1 MCFNKDKKVKMMETQ
16 RANIQMVVLLSE
28 WDPFGCG
35 EDHYE
40 PEIVD
45 VIQAVH
51 TIDQAGL
58 LARKIQSIYEFSFE
72 EVIPLVKCEAI
83 AEKLLAIKNEA
94 SCEI

>member
-1 MCFNKDKKVKMMETQ
+1 M
-16 RANIQMVVLLSE
+16 
-28 WDPFGCG
+28 
-35 EDHYE
+35 
-40 PEIVD
+40 D

-83 AEKLLAIKNEA
+83 AGKLLAIKNEA